1 MHHVRWKFSTW
12 WHFSPFAWDSS
23 WEVGFKKITKFLG
36 GKSVN
41 ELIVCKIW
49 SFQTRFPQK
58 VFNTSAQIPT
68 VCRTM
73 SLQYCSYNWYFWSE
87 THSLIRFVIEEEG
100 NWGYIFPLHLQITKR
115 KQTALNTLTLIYDL
129 NPNIV
134 RFFVKFV

>member
-1 MHHVRWKFSTW
+1 MLDENSVLDDIFRPLREIQAEKL
-12 WHFSPFAWDSS
+12 AL
-23 WEVGFKKITKFLG
+23 KITKFLG

-73 SLQYCSYNWYFWSE
+73 SLQYCSYN
-87 THSLIRFVIEEEG
+87 
-100 NWGYIFPLHLQITKR
+100 
-115 KQTALNTLTLIYDL
+115 
-129 NPNIV
+129 
-134 RFFVKFV
+134 